1 MARPGLP
8 DTAGWITDHDPL
20 SVVLLADPVIDKL
33 GHDVDS
39 SYVESY
45 WLPILGPSA
54 TWMARRLVS
63 RLYAQGSFIEV
74 PLVELST
81 SIGLGH
87 GTARNAPIVRTLT
100 RLVEFG
106 LAVTGGSA
114 YAIWPCFPPLS
125 ARLIERLP
133 ESLATSHRREMEA
146 TR

>member
-1 MARPGLP
+1 MDRPGLA
-8 DTAGWITDHDPL
+8 DTARWISDHDPL
-20 SVVLLADPVIDKL
+20 AVVLLLDPVIDKL

-39 SYVESY
+39 HYVESY

-54 TWMARRLVS
+54 IWVARQLLS

-106 LAVTGGSA
+106 LAATGGSA
-114 YAIWPCFPPLS
+114 YAIRPCFPPLP

-133 ESLATSHRREMEA
+133 EPLAASHRREMEA

>member
-1 MARPGLP
+1 MARLGLP
-8 DTAGWITDHDPL
+8 DTARWIADHDPL
-20 SVVLLADPVIDKL
+20 TFVLLLDPVIDRF

-39 SYVESY
+39 AYVESY

-54 TWMARRLVS
+54 TWIARQLVRRL
-63 RLYAQGSFIEV
+63 YTQGSFIEV
-74 PLVELST
+74 RLEELST

-106 LAVTGGSA
+106 MAATGGTA
-114 YAIWPCFPPLS
+114 YAIRPCFPSLP
-125 ARLIERLP
+125 ARLLERLP
-133 ESLATSHRREMEA
+133 QSLVDSHRREMEA